1 MLEIKRNNTAIYC
14 RISVEDRLT
23 DKESI
28 KNQKEILTSYV
39 LQNGW
44 IIYDIYIDDGYSGT
58 NFNRPSFI
66 KMINDI
72 EKGNIDI
79 VVTKFYLD

>member
-44 IIYDIYIDDGYSGT
+44 IIYDICIDDG
-58 NFNRPSFI
+58 
-66 KMINDI
+66 
-72 EKGNIDI
+72 
-79 VVTKFYLD
+79 